1 MTVHYSTSYYIVL
14 LHSINSILTLRSV
27 AFCPVAFCLSGL
39 LSCGLL
45 SVVFCLVAFCP
56 VAFCRGAEGDKY
68 RWGIKIS
75 DFLAVSRYISQST
88 QDSDI
93 VTMEGE

>member
-27 AFCPVAFCLSGL
+27 AFCPVAFYLS
-39 LSCGLL
+39 GLL